1 MNGKRNLK
9 TSTYFSQLM
18 AKCELVQYIFT
29 VSFRQRRFHMRE
41 RGMTFLGLGS
51 LHYYARLKKK
61 LMGRFTNLLFYLV
74 PTTFGA
80 DKYWCFLFISEIT
93 ASKYISN
100 FIIWV
105 SKWGTK
111 IQTLFWFFIPYCL
124 HFRMMPNNKLL

>member
-1 MNGKRNLK
+1 
-9 TSTYFSQLM
+9 M

-105 SKWGTK
+105 SK
-111 IQTLFWFFIPYCL
+111 
-124 HFRMMPNNKLL
+124 